1 MLIKMHKVVC
11 TSTLRAALLLAV
23 SFGAHAQ
30 DSAPVYRDVET
41 KYIFGFTTGSGI
53 GLEGEKEFSPE
64 TVMRF
69 GKRDGRYTASETKF
83 EFEFTPNQYVQ
94 IEFGPMA
101 SYHNI
106 CGVADFDDRNQLAFS
121 GVFGEIRY
129 LLLERTSAQPLS
141 VTVSAEPEWHR
152 IEETS
157 GQRITNFGLEVMV
170 NADLELI
177 QNRLYLGANLLYEP
191 EQTRDPNGVGAG
203 WEKESTAGVSGA
215 VAYRILP
222 SVFVGAE
229 AWYLR
234 HYDGA
239 WLNTFAG
246 DAIFVGPTLYVQLAR
261 KVFMTAA
268 WNTQVWGREVDNLDV
283 MFNLQEF
290 SRHRAKLKVAVE
302 F

>member
-1 MLIKMHKVVC
+1 
-11 TSTLRAALLLAV
+11 
-23 SFGAHAQ
+23 
-30 DSAPVYRDVET
+30 
-41 KYIFGFTTGSGI
+41 
-53 GLEGEKEFSPE
+53 
-64 TVMRF
+64 
-69 GKRDGRYTASETKF
+69 
-83 EFEFTPNQYVQ
+83 
-94 IEFGPMA
+94 
-101 SYHNI
+101 
-106 CGVADFDDRNQLAFS
+106 
-121 GVFGEIRY
+121 
-129 LLLERTSAQPLS
+129 
-141 VTVSAEPEWHR
+141 
-152 IEETS
+152 
-157 GQRITNFGLEVMV
+157 MV

-283 MFNLQEF
+283 TFNLQEF